1 MNFKLPVTN
10 KKRTMIIIA
19 VIIFII
25 IFCLCI
31 FFFSKNQTVTKK
43 AESQTVVA
51 NQQSDDSKQE
61 QDTATIKSDNNSSQN
76 QESSNDSASKTKETN
91 KDTQTKTSKK
101 NSQTQSTS
109 KSSQKTT
116 TNKSS
121 STNQSSSSTHEHVW
135 KDHKSKRWVS
145 KMVTVTD
152 YETQTIRGAKFYTYN
167 GTNELGQPTYIA
179 NGPTYWFE
187 DGFTQDDLKNII
199 SEGMKNADENRLYN
213 GVYYGNYQNVTKTE
227 KVEVGSHQEDQGYYE
242 EYIDYQYCSI
252 CGAKK

>member
-31 FFFSKNQTVTKK
+31 FFFSKNQTVAKK
-43 AESQTVVA
+43 AENQTVVA

-135 KDHKSKRWVS
+135 KDHTAKR
-145 KMVTVTD
+145 
-152 YETQTIRGAKFYTYN
+152 Q
-167 GTNELGQPTYIA
+167 
-179 NGPTYWFE
+179 
-187 DGFTQDDLKNII
+187 
-199 SEGMKNADENRLYN
+199 
-213 GVYYGNYQNVTKTE
+213 VTKTVTVVDE
-227 KVEVGSHQEDQGYYE
+227 PETSQKVPTYRLYWWDSKKWTETTDPEVFKEWSAQKMQWMKTTGYTNPPELYLGKDANGHDQYTNDHSIITNYETVPAKTHQEEKTYTETYV
-242 EYIDYQYCSI
+242 DYQYCSI